1 MTILITPWQHI
12 SPLISIIQFIIL
24 MKYHKAENL
33 MPKTLKRLSD
43 LDRTD
48 KRILDELQRDGR
60 ISNVKLARK
69 VNLTPTP
76 CLERVRRLERDGY
89 IRGYTALLDP
99 EMMDAGLLVFAEINL
114 THTAR
119 DVFREFRNEAR
130 KLPEVLDCHLVSGN
144 FDYLIKARVRDMQE
158 YRAFL
163 AEKILALPGVNGS
176 RSYVVMEE
184 VKESTQLCIFKD

>member
-1 MTILITPWQHI
+1 MAAA
-12 SPLISIIQFIIL
+12 
-24 MKYHKAENL
+24 K
-33 MPKTLKRLSD
+33 KRFSD

-48 KRILDELQRDGR
+48 KRILEALQADGR
-60 ISNVKLARK
+60 ISNVRLARQ

-76 CLERVRRLERDGY
+76 CLERVKRLERDGY

-99 EMMDAGLLVFAEINL
+99 EMMDAGLLVFAEISL

-119 DVFREFRNEAR
+119 DVFRKFRREAR
-130 KLPEVLDCHLVSGN
+130 MLPEVLDCHLVSGN

-184 VKESTQLCIFKD
+184 VKESTRLPIFKS